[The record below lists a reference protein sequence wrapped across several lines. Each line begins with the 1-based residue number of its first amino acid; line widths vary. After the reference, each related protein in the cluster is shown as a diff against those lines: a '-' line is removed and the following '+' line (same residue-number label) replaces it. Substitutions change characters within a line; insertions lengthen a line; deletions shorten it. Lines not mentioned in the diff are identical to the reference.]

1 MEINLDATGWALL
14 TVMSLAFGVV
24 TQLLVGFR
32 RQPWTWLIGSIGFF
46 AGGFL
51 VSEWMFAMATQAT
64 NQPNIG
70 GLSFDEAL
78 FGGLFVGVLAV
89 VLTWVLARRDAV
101 HHPAST

>member
-14 TVMSLAFGVV
+14 VVMSLAFGVLA
-24 TQLLVGFR
+24 QLIVGFR
-32 RQPWTWLIGSIGFF
+32 RPPWTWLIGSVSAF

-51 VSEWMFAMATQAT
+51 TSEWMFATATEAT

-78 FGGLFVGVLAV
+78 FGGLIVGLVTVA
-89 VLTWVLARRDAV
+89 LTWFLARRDAL